1 VKTHSVV
8 GCISLY
14 KCFLLDLYSEPRCC
28 ADGFGDRQQKNVPP
42 VSKGC
47 FIVLAKSDVLRASH
61 RQIYDAAGKP
71 GATAILRQQE

>member
-8 GCISLY
+8 DCSSLY
-14 KCFLLDLYSEPRCC
+14 KCFLLDLGSEPGYC
-28 ADGFGDRQQKNVPP
+28 ADAFSDRRQENLPP

-61 RQIYDAAGKP
+61 RLI
-71 GATAILRQQE
+71 

>member
-14 KCFLLDLYSEPRCC
+14 KRFLLDLGSEPRCC
-28 ADGFGDRQQKNVPP
+28 ADGNGDEPP

-61 RQIYDAAGKP
+61 CQVYDAAGKVWID
-71 GATAILRQQE
+71 AILRQQE